1 VNTNGGTKCP
11 RCGDFHG
18 SGPVSLARCEAAQR
32 RAASADA
39 ITKVDAAPKR
49 EGKVDRHG

>member
-18 SGPVSLARCEAAQR
+18 SAEREVARCEAAQR
-32 RAASADA
+32 RAAADA